1 MLKYQAIHQV
11 QQVRRRMKSGRYGG
25 YYGQDHTLE
34 GDHLFDFTHG
44 PAAEADSLQNL
55 ETLLAQARAYD
66 QSLVVIKPYVVQIAG
81 APHSGHR
88 SMADGLF
95 TAEWIRGYDQ
105 WLDTTHRSHPLM
117 DTNERGQVMGFYTYR
132 ACMCLEAHQGV
143 YDVVTGQRLT
153 NRRDTIE
160 RMWALGFAANRGR
173 PLAIAKPRWTGTRE
187 ELELITELADRFW
200 ERRYE
205 TEAAKKMVSTYRSIN
220 RYAAWPGAW

>member
-1 MLKYQAIHQV
+1 MLRYREIYAI
-11 QQVRRRMKSGRYGG
+11 QQVRRRLKRNNYGG
-25 YYGQDHTLE
+25 YYGKDHTRDGDLLE
-34 GDHLFDFTHG
+34 EFTYG
-44 PAAEADSLQNL
+44 PAAVEASANNL
-55 ETLLAQARAYD
+55 AFCLDTARQHG
-66 QSLVVIKPYVVQIAG
+66 QSLLVIKPYTIQTAG
-81 APHSGHR
+81 PGR
-88 SMADGLF
+88 DGRVKDMLF
-95 TAEWIRGYDQ
+95 TDQ
-105 WLDTTHRSHPLM
+105 WLQDHGRWIEASRPINAQMETT
-117 DTNERGQVMGFYTYR
+117 DRGSMVGFYSYR
-132 ACMCLEAHQGV
+132 ACLCLDEHQGV
-143 YDVVTGQRLT
+143 YDVAAGRRLT